1 MISASVVLYN
11 TKEEELQTILTCL
24 KDSGISKIVVI
35 DNSPA
40 NRLEQIVKSYEG
52 VEYIFGH
59 GNIGYGAAHNIAIR
73 SIRAEEFKYHIILNT
88 DIIFD
93 KDAIEGL
100 KAYMDSNRNVGW
112 VMPKIVYPDGTLQY
126 LCKLLPTPLHLLL
139 RRFIPGQALQT
150 RINSKFELRQSR
162 YNSILEVPFLSGCFV
177 FARTTSLQEIKGF
190 SDKYWMYCEDLDM
203 CRRMGMHG
211 YKTMFNP
218 HYTIIHAHRK
228 ESYANK
234 KMLIAHIK
242 SAITY
247 FNTWGWFFDAYRR
260 RKNDECLSQINKKI
274 N

>member
-11 TKEEELQTILTCL
+11 TQEEELRTILSCL
-24 KDSGISKIVVI
+24 SASSISKIFVV
-35 DNSPA
+35 DNSA
-40 NRLEQIVKSYEG
+40 ENKLEAISKSYHG
-52 VEYIFGH
+52 VQYIFGH

-73 SIRAEEFKYHIILNT
+73 SINAAEFDYHIILNT
-88 DIIFD
+88 DIVFD
-93 KDAIEGL
+93 KEAIIGL
-100 KAYMDSNRNVGW
+100 KSYMDSNRNVGW
-112 VMPKIVYPDGTLQY
+112 VMPKIIYPDGTLQH

-139 RRFIPGQALQT
+139 RRFIPSQSLQS
-150 RINSKFELRQSR
+150 RINSKFELRHSR

-190 SDKYWMYCEDLDM
+190 SEQYWMYCEDLDM

-211 YKTMFNP
+211 HKTMFNP

-247 FNTWGWFFDAYRR
+247 FNTWGWLFDRYRR
-260 RKNDECLSQINKKI
+260 KKNKECLSQINNK
-274 N
+274 